1 MAPLKWFECTAP
13 TDVER
18 PDPDPSSQLRKPWRG
33 ITVLLVRTA
42 GELLMGNIGTAK
54 LSSKGQIVIPEE
66 VRKELGLEPGAQFV
80 VMGEGDVV
88 ILKKIE
94 APDRREFLALARKVR
109 SQARKAGAKRSD
121 IKKAVR
127 ASRRRG

>member
-1 MAPLKWFECTAP
+1 
-13 TDVER
+13 
-18 PDPDPSSQLRKPWRG
+18 
-33 ITVLLVRTA
+33 
-42 GELLMGNIGTAK
+42 MGSIATTK

-80 VMGEGDVV
+80 VTGEGDVV

-94 APDRREFLALARKVR
+94 APGRREFLALARKVR
-109 SQARKAGAKRSD
+109 SQARKAGVKRSD

>member
-1 MAPLKWFECTAP
+1 MASIST
-13 TDVER
+13 T
-18 PDPDPSSQLRKPWRG
+18 
-33 ITVLLVRTA
+33 
-42 GELLMGNIGTAK
+42 K
-54 LSSKGQIVIPEE
+54 LSSKGQVVIPED

-109 SQARKAGAKRSD
+109 AEARRAGMKRSD
-121 IKKAVR
+121 VKKAVR

>member
-1 MAPLKWFECTAP
+1 
-13 TDVER
+13 
-18 PDPDPSSQLRKPWRG
+18 
-33 ITVLLVRTA
+33 
-42 GELLMGNIGTAK
+42 MGSIATTK

-88 ILKKIE
+88 VLKKIE
-94 APDRREFLALARKVR
+94 ALDRREFLALAHKVR
-109 SQARKAGAKRSD
+109 SQARKAGGKRSD
-121 IKKAVR
+121 IKKAGR